1 MIRTGGGMGGVEYN
15 SEAVTGYLADF
26 VSEVWHL
33 RHSGD
38 DTPQMIA
45 PDGCCEIIL
54 HRGVPPLERSGN
66 VWVRQPEAFLY
77 GPLNRALALQLSG
90 PMDVLGIRLHP
101 WAVGGLGRDPS
112 AWRNRSVLLDTIVG
126 AKPSDRLL
134 TMARSAGSP
143 AEFLADSN
151 GLLLDCFR
159 SCDLPEGV
167 VGLVSSLRETGAGSI
182 RQLATR
188 SGLGERTIRR
198 RFERAC
204 GLPAGDL
211 VGIFRFHR
219 AREAIKAGTALS
231 EVADL
236 AGYADQ
242 AHMTRDFRRYAG
254 TTPVPARNSAAFD
267 VFYTH

>member
-1 MIRTGGGMGGVEYN
+1 MDEVEYHVESVTGGM
-15 SEAVTGYLADF
+15 ADL

-33 RHSGD
+33 RHGGD
-38 DTPQMIA
+38 ESPQMIA

-54 HRGVPPLERSGN
+54 HRGTPPLERSGDS
-66 VWVRQPEAFLY
+66 WVRQSDAFLY
-77 GPLNRALALQLSG
+77 GPLNRALTLRLSG

-112 AWRNRSVLLDTIVG
+112 VWRNRSVALDTIIG
-126 AKPSDRLL
+126 PGPSERLL
-134 TMARSAGSP
+134 ALARQAASP
-143 AEFLADSN
+143 ADFLTISTP
-151 GLLLDCFR
+151 LLDDCLR
-159 SCDLPEGV
+159 LCELPDDV
-167 VGLVSSLRETGAGSI
+167 VDLVSSLRGGDAGSI

-219 AREAIKAGTALS
+219 AREAIKAGRPLS

-242 AHMTRDFRRYAG
+242 AHMTRDFRRFAG
-254 TTPVPARNSAAFD
+254 ITPVPARKPAAFD
-267 VFYTH
+267 VLYQR